1 MLRISNL
8 KVSDSGEIHMMT
20 VKNDIGQTTYR
31 VRIQDIKSMDLLTLL
46 RVARLDVTLTYL
58 VSRWWI
64 D

>member
-1 MLRISNL
+1 M